1 MLPILVV
8 EDDGDINNL
17 VATILRREN
26 YVVEQAFSGTEAK
39 RLIDAQPFSLLLLD
53 LMLPGMTG
61 EELIAY
67 LRQTS
72 TIPVIILS
80 AKDTGADKVN
90 LLRLGADDYVTKPFD
105 SDELVARVEAVLRR
119 ANTTQDST
127 LQNKVLTFKEITLD
141 SETHLVTLQGNPI
154 SLTAREFSI
163 LELML
168 QNPKKV
174 FTKSNLYES
183 VWNDEFFGDDNTIN
197 VHISNLRTK
206 LQDKDIIQTVWGIGF
221 KLQE

>member
-1 MLPILVV
+1 MLSILVV
-8 EDDGDINNL
+8 EDDSDINNL

-61 EELIAY
+61 EELITH
-67 LRQTS
+67 LRKTS
-72 TIPVIILS
+72 SIPVIILS

-105 SDELVARVEAVLRR
+105 TEELIARVEAVLRR
-119 ANTTQDST
+119 ANAKQDSPI
-127 LQNKVLTFKEITLD
+127 QNKTLTFKEITLD
-141 SETHLVTLQGNPI
+141 KETHLATLQGSPV
-154 SLTAREFSI
+154 SLTAREFAI
-163 LELML
+163 LELL
-168 QNPKKV
+168 LENPKKV

-206 LQDKDIIQTVWGIGF
+206 LQNKDIIQTVWGIGF